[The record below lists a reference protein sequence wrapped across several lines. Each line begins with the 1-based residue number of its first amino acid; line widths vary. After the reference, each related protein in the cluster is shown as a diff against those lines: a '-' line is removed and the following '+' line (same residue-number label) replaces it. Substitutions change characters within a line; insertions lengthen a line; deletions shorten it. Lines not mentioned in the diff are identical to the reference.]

1 MADRE
6 NLLAEYS
13 SCQAT
18 YLHYDAFRWQS
29 GSFLLAGVF
38 VFWGLLVQQPLEP
51 AVVAA
56 GAMLAAL
63 LMSAWALFAHHYRQ
77 IYLYKL
83 HRLKEIE
90 KLLGMEQH
98 RRFDRS
104 RPGHYVLFGPRGH
117 VLDVFVYVVVALG
130 GAGIGATRNGFSPL
144 HLLPAPLVL
153 TVVAYVVMN
162 ERRVVNQLRV
172 RSATLDP
179 EHARNDQ
186 EEPAASQA

>member
-6 NLLAEYS
+6 ILLAEYS
-13 SCQAT
+13 SCQDT

-29 GSFLLAGVF
+29 GSFLVAGVF

-56 GAMLAAL
+56 GSMLAAL

-77 IYLYKL
+77 IYLSKL
-83 HRLKEIE
+83 HRINEIE
-90 KLLGMEQH
+90 KLLGLEQH

-117 VLDVFVYVVVALG
+117 VLDIFVYVVVALG
-130 GAGIGATRNGFSPL
+130 GGGLGAIRNGFSYL
-144 HLLPAPLVL
+144 HLLPVPLVL
-153 TVVAYVVMN
+153 AVVAYVVVN
-162 ERRVVNQLRV
+162 ERKVVSHLRV
-172 RSATLDP
+172 MPATLDA

-186 EEPAASQA
+186 GVPAARAG